1 MLDNYSRIINFID
14 SLVKHCHAQ
23 ENYYPFMD
31 DVLV

>member
-23 ENYYPFMD
+23 ENYPFMD